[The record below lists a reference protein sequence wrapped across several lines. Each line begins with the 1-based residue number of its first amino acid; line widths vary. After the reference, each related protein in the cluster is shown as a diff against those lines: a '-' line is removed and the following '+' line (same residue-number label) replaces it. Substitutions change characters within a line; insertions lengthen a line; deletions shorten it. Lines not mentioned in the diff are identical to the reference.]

1 MEKEKD
7 KEPKAPAEY
16 TFINRELS
24 WLAFNYRVLQEA
36 KDKTVP
42 LLERIKFMAI
52 FSSNLDE
59 YFKVRVATLKR
70 LINLK
75 KKTRKKLNDDPTDT
89 LDQVLK
95 EVHRQQEE
103 FGEVFREGILADLRE
118 HDIHLLTEND
128 LNKEQE
134 EWVQDYFRETLEPLL
149 LPIILDE
156 TDTHLFLQ
164 DQMVYIGVKMWD
176 PTEDNC
182 KAVRFAM
189 LEVPTK
195 KHGGRFVKLPTVD
208 GQRHVMFIDDVIRFC
223 LPLMFPN
230 YKSFVA
236 HAAKVSRDAELDI
249 EEEVSGSL
257 MAKIQSSLKKRETG
271 YPARLL
277 YDPETPQELLDM
289 LKAHTGITDDELVE
303 GSKYHNFRDFFGFPD
318 FNLPDL
324 KYTPQPVLLHPQL
337 EQEPS
342 LLAAMQGKD
351 YLVHYPYQSFD
362 YVLRLFEE
370 AANDPKVTA
379 ISATLYRVAAKSK
392 VAKALA
398 KAAKNGK
405 LVTVVVE
412 LRARF
417 DEESNIYWA
426 GKLQKAGANVIFG
439 VPDLKVHSKLGLITR
454 NEKGRLVN
462 YAYLSTGNYNEDTST
477 IYADHAL
484 FTSDKRLTKDVEQ
497 VFNFFID
504 RQPDKKFG
512 HLLMAPL
519 NMRQGF
525 TKLVDQEI
533 KNAKKGLPASMILK
547 MNALQDE
554 RMIKKLYAASQA
566 GVKIQ
571 LLVRGICCLV
581 PGVEGMSE
589 NIQVR
594 SIVDR
599 YLEHA
604 RVYIFHNNGDEQLY
618 IASADWMT
626 RNLNRRVEV
635 AFPIYQPD
643 LAAEIR
649 HIIEL
654 QLSDDTKTRSVDN
667 DYIKPPSPT
676 HVRSQYATYEY
687 LSQMAQADVAPKADT
702 AAKAETTSKAG
713 AVAKK
718 EKKK

>member
-1 MEKEKD
+1 MKDQKEQK
-7 KEPKAPAEY
+7 PKTGADLPY
-16 TFINRELS
+16 INRELS

-36 KDKTVP
+36 MDKNVP

-70 LINLK
+70 LIKLK
-75 KKTRKKLNDDPTDT
+75 PKTRSKLEEEPQET
-89 LDQVLK
+89 LDQVLQ

-103 FGEVFREGILADLRE
+103 FGRVFREEILPDLRR
-118 HDIHLLTEND
+118 HHIHLLTEHD

-134 EWVQDYFRETLEPLL
+134 AWVQDYFEETLEPLL

-156 TDTHLFLQ
+156 TETHLFLR
-164 DQMVYIGVKMWD
+164 DQTVYLGVKMWD
-176 PTEDNC
+176 PAEADC
-182 KAVRFAM
+182 KPERYAM
-189 LEVPTK
+189 LEIPTK
-195 KHGGRFVKLPTVD
+195 KHGSRFVKLPTVD
-208 GQRHVMFIDDVIRFC
+208 EQRYVMFIDDVIRFC
-223 LPLMFPN
+223 LPRLFPK
-230 YKSFVA
+230 YKSFAA
-236 HAAKVSRDAELDI
+236 HAVKVSRDAELDI

-257 MAKIQSSLKKRETG
+257 MAKIQKSLKKRETG

-277 YDPETPQELLDM
+277 YDPQTPQDLLDRM
-289 LKAHTGITDDELVE
+289 MAHTGITAEELVE

-318 FNLPDL
+318 INLPDL
-324 KYTPQPVLLHPQL
+324 KYKPQPTLIHPQL

-342 LLAAMQGKD
+342 ILAAMKERD

-370 AANDPKVTA
+370 AAQDPKVTA
-379 ISATLYRVAAKSK
+379 VSATLYRVADKSK
-392 VAKALA
+392 VAKALV
-398 KAAKNGK
+398 KAANNGK

-412 LRARF
+412 LKARF

-439 VPDLKVHSKLGLITR
+439 VSDLKVHSKLGLITR
-454 NEKGRLVN
+454 NEGGKLMN
-462 YAYLSTGNYNEDTST
+462 YAYLSTGNYNETTSK

-484 FTSDKRLTKDVEQ
+484 FTADKRLTKEVEQ

-504 RQPDKKFG
+504 RQTDKKFE
-512 HLLMAPL
+512 HLLVAPI

-525 TKLVDQEI
+525 VKLVDREI

-547 MNALQDE
+547 MNALQDA
-554 RMIKKLYAASQA
+554 RMIRKLYEASQA

-571 LLVRGICCLV
+571 LLVRGICCLM
-581 PGVEGMSE
+581 PGVEGVSE
-589 NIQVR
+589 NIEVR
-594 SIVDR
+594 GIVDR

-604 RVYIFHNNGDEQLY
+604 RVYIFHNNGEEKMY

-635 AFPIYQPD
+635 AFPLYQPD
-643 LAAEIR
+643 LVEQVR
-649 HIIEL
+649 HIIDL
-654 QLSDDTKTRSVDN
+654 QLQDDTKTRTVGNSYV
-667 DYIKPPSPT
+667 KPDEPT
-676 HVRSQYATYEY
+676 NIRAQYATYDY
-687 LSQMAQADVAPKADT
+687 LHGLVPSGAT
-702 AAKAETTSKAG
+702 AACQPQE
-713 AVAKK
+713 
-718 EKKK
+718 E